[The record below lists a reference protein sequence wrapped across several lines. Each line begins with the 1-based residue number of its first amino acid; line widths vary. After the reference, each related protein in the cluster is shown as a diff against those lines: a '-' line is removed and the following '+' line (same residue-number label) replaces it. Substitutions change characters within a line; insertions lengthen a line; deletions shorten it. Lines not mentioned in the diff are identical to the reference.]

1 MRLVLKNIGSLLIA
15 EQEPTQWVTGKEMSA
30 VNALSDAWLAIE
42 NGLIACFGE
51 GEVIPFAD
59 D

>member
-15 EQEPTQWVTGKEMSA
+15 EQEPAPWVAGKEMSS
-30 VNALSDAWLAIE
+30 VIALSDAWLAIE

-51 GEVIPFAD
+51 GEVIPFAE
-59 D
+59 